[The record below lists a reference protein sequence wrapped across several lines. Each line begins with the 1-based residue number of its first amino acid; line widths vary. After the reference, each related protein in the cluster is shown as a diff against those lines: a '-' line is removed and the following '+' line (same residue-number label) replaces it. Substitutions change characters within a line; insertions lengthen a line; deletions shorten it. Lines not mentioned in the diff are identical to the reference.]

1 MKELAR
7 EFPHDIGLGMREA
20 AATGRRNMARMRW
33 RMVWAKHR
41 LQILREAESIVNP
54 QEPWPY
60 TQIIV
65 EAPEALGDIADAHGE
80 MLRVEEDGDAE
91 VEHVHAEMLCVQD
104 GLDGEDGAACSVHT
118 DAATSLAPYHIA
130 SPHSREGAGASGAG
144 ASGAGASG
152 TGASGAPQATAAIG
166 SSKFKGNAGKGKG
179 TGGGKSGGG
188 MSWSNPTG
196 GGLSSRITDRRSR
209 FQMPRFT
216 SLVTFS

>member
-1 MKELAR
+1 M
-7 EFPHDIGLGMREA
+7 GMREA

-80 MLRVEEDGDAE
+80 MLRVEADGDAE

-104 GLDGEDGAACSVHT
+104 GLDGEDGAASLT
-118 DAATSLAPYHIA
+118 DAATRLAPHHIA
-130 SPHSREGAGASGAG
+130 SPHSTEGAG

-196 GGLSSRITDRRSR
+196 GGLSSRIADRRSR
-209 FQMPRFT
+209 FQMPRCA
-216 SLVTFS
+216 SLVAFS

>member
-7 EFPHDIGLGMREA
+7 EFPHDIGMGMREA

-33 RMVWAKHR
+33 RMVWTKHR

-65 EAPEALGDIADAHGE
+65 EAPEALGLVANAHAE

-91 VEHVHAEMLCVQD
+91 VQHLPAHMLCVQD
-104 GLDGEDGAACSVHT
+104 GLNGEDGAACLDARV
-118 DAATSLAPYHIA
+118 AATSLAPQHIA

-144 ASGAGASG
+144 ASRV
-152 TGASGAPQATAAIG
+152 PKATAAIG
-166 SSKFKGNAGKGKG
+166 SSKWRKGNAGKGKG
-179 TGGGKSGGG
+179 TDGGLSC
-188 MSWSNPTG
+188 SNATG
-196 GGLSSRITDRRSR
+196 GGLSSVGIDRRSR
-209 FQMPRFT
+209 FQMPPFT